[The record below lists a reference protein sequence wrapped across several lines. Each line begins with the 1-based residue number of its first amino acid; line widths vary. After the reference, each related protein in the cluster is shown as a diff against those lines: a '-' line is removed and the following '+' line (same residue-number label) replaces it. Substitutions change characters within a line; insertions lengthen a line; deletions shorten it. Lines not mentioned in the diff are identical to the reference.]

1 MRYLKQNTAVT
12 IVIGSLVDWA
22 DGKTLLRDNEDWVPA
37 DITCELIKGSSS
49 STVTLTQTGGSND
62 CNLTGKG
69 QATLELTASDTDTA
83 GQLRLSF
90 ANKITDDYSSNVILP
105 FVEDFMVLPANVYDS
120 LVVDS
125 DKLQVDSVQIEGS
138 DATDQVNAACDAAL
152 TDYDGPTNAEVTSLH
167 GTTDGLLNT
176 IAGYLDTEIAAI
188 LEDTGTTLPAQ
199 IAALNNVSAA
209 NVVTALLGDT
219 TITAGG
225 NWSLRK
231 LLKVLIAWSVGLVR
245 DKSGESGTSEILDP
259 DDGTTVIA
267 ELLLSETSP
276 YRTIN
281 VL

>member
-49 STVTLTQTGGSND
+49 STLTLTKTGGSND

-90 ANKITDDYSSNVILP
+90 ANKITDAYSSNVILP
-105 FVEDFMVLPANVYDS
+105 FVEDFMVLAANVYDS
-120 LVVDS
+120 LTGS
-125 DKLQVDSVQIEGS
+125 DKLQVDSVQI
-138 DATDQVNAACDAAL
+138 
-152 TDYDGPTNAEVTSLH
+152 DYDGPTNAEVTSLH
-167 GTTDGLLNT
+167 ATTDGLLNT

-231 LLKVLIAWSVGLVR
+231 LLKVLVAWSVGLVR